1 MVSIKNSLLVAT
13 TIATLASCVTQKKY
27 DRLLAD
33 KVKLEGERAGCADSL
48 NQFKNSSALFKA
60 EAEKLNK
67 ENKVLKDDTTLTN
80 SSFRR
85 TKALYDEELAVNERL
100 KKDYKTL
107 LDNSSAESSS
117 LTKNLLRKE
126 DELRETAKKNAA
138 LSDDLNKL
146 SADLKAREQRV
157 KDLEQVLANKDK
169 AVNELKARVSEA
181 LLSFKDKDLTINVK
195 NGKVYVSLAEQLLF
209 KSGSIEVDKK
219 GAEAI
224 KKLAAVLKDQ
234 KDINVM
240 VEGHTDDVPMK
251 GSNGISDNWDLSVLR
266 ATSIVRILT
275 GEGVDPKKLSPCG
288 RGEYSPI
295 AEAKNAE
302 ARQKNR
308 RTEIILTPKLDELF
322 KILETN

>member
-1 MVSIKNSLLVAT
+1 MISIKNGLFIAT
-13 TIATLASCVTQKKY
+13 TIASLASCVTQKKY
-27 DRLLAD
+27 DRLLTD
-33 KVKLEGERAGCADSL
+33 KVKLEGENAICNDSL
-48 NQFKNSSALFKA
+48 NQFKNSTALFKA
-60 EAEKLNK
+60 ESEKLNK
-67 ENKVLKDDTTLTN
+67 ENKTLKDDTTLTN
-80 SSFRR
+80 SSYRR
-85 TKALYDEELAVNERL
+85 TKALYTEEVTVNDRL

-126 DELRETAKKNAA
+126 DELRETAKKNSL
-138 LSDDLNKL
+138 LSDDLQKL
-146 SADLKAREQRV
+146 SADLKARESRV

-224 KKLAAVLKDQ
+224 KKLATVLKEQ

-251 GSNGISDNWDLSVLR
+251 GSNCITDNWDLSVLR
-266 ATSIVRILT
+266 ATSIVKILT
-275 GEGVDPKKLSPCG
+275 HEGVDPKKLSPCG
-288 RGEYSPI
+288 RGENSPV
-295 AEAKNAE
+295 AEGKTVE

-308 RTEIILTPKLDELF
+308 RTEIILTQKLDELF

>member
-1 MVSIKNSLLVAT
+1 MFSIKNSLIIAT
-13 TIATLASCVTQKKY
+13 TVASLASCVTQKKY
-27 DRLLAD
+27 DRLLSD
-33 KVKLEGERAGCADSL
+33 KVKLEGDNAACNDSL
-48 NQFKNSSALFKA
+48 TQYKNTTTLYKS
-60 EAEKLNK
+60 EAEKLAK
-67 ENKVLKDDTTLTN
+67 ENKNLKDDTSLTN

-85 TKALYDEELAVNERL
+85 TKALYTEEVGVNERL

-107 LDNSSAESSS
+107 LDNSSAESSN

-126 DELRETAKKNAA
+126 DELHETAKKNAA
-138 LSDDLNKL
+138 LSESLNKL
-146 SADLKAREQRV
+146 SADLKARELRV
-157 KDLEQVLANKDK
+157 KDLELVLANKDK

-181 LLSFKDKDLTINVK
+181 LLNFKDKDLTINVK

-224 KKLAAVLKDQ
+224 KKLASVLKEQ

-251 GSNGISDNWDLSVLR
+251 GTNCIADNWDLSVLR
-266 ATSIVRILT
+266 ATSIVKIIT
-275 GEGVDPKKLSPCG
+275 NEGVDPKKLSPCG
-288 RGEYSPI
+288 RGEYSPV
-295 AEAKNAE
+295 AEAKTAE